1 MPVATGNLGSRDH
14 GSDRGGG
21 PRVRS
26 RVWGNCLLAWL
37 LCRLDSQIHFL
48 STYDLRGF
56 REAQLL
62 GHRVWGEHFPLPMQ
76 RGQGRV
82 ERCVWGWRK
91 HFRRWQDP
99 TVDGRL

>member
-1 MPVATGNLGSRDH
+1 MVL
-14 GSDRGGG
+14 DRGGG

-48 STYDLRGF
+48 STYDLRGC

-62 GHRVWGEHFPLPMQ
+62 GHGELGRALPLTMQ
-76 RGQGRV
+76 RSGQGGAL
-82 ERCVWGWRK
+82 CVAGVK
-91 HFRRWQDP
+91 TF
-99 TVDGRL
+99 